1 MKHHLSSTIVCP
13 PCATQYVVLLGSSL
27 SGAIASSESLAPGGE
42 MGHPRRA
49 RGRWSGTGGSGALR
63 CRPQPTRR
71 TPEAHGRAW
80 PSQGLGLA
88 RAQPL
93 SKKNTAQKGN
103 QFARGE
109 ERKKQSARRKRG
121 TTGAGRAAWRATQRF
136 SQRPCAGGSVGG
148 TDVPSRSVPCANVR
162 QAAHLSRQLRSRPPP
177 PARTME
183 KLYPLSYAHRKTSET
198 PRAHAH
204 GDGTCTA
211 STQRWAGRRRRVQP
225 ARLRRNAGRGRRW
238 RQRARRPA
246 RLPPQR
252 TAWEHGWLGA
262 TVSHAGLEP

>member
-1 MKHHLSSTIVCP
+1 
-13 PCATQYVVLLGSSL
+13 
-27 SGAIASSESLAPGGE
+27 

-109 ERKKQSARRKRG
+109 ERKKQSVRRKRG

-177 PARTME
+177 PAWYNVEVISAVLRPPQNFRDTSCTRTRRWDV
-183 KLYPLSYAHRKTSET
+183 HRQHAALG
-198 PRAHAH
+198 RASPTRS
-204 GDGTCTA
+204 TCSSA
-211 STQRWAGRRRRVQP
+211 PERRSRSPVAP
-225 ARLRRNAGRGRRW
+225 ARSSPCPPSSSAHCVGAWMAGCNCKPR
-238 RQRARRPA
+238 RARTLDEQTPGRSAPH
-246 RLPPQR
+246 
-252 TAWEHGWLGA
+252 TFGLGFDLQ
-262 TVSHAGLEP
+262 V